1 MLAGAC
7 LPDSRSHVALKLAA
21 HVFHNQ
27 NDDTKGAFRVTL
39 RAIAKPGLALSWDC
53 WRPKP
58 RRGRRSNVQTTQR
71 QRRGR
76 PPPTPSPDSRSS
88 RDGWLPKPQHAR
100 RPRVL
105 AHRLCAY
112 HPIACV
118 RTAHPVKLSKMACKR
133 AQQRWSGLQPALTH
147 IAKQVG
153 VLGSVT
159 HCGPNLSRTPT

>member
-1 MLAGAC
+1 M
-7 LPDSRSHVALKLAA
+7 ST
-21 HVFHNQ
+21 HNL

-39 RAIAKPGLALSWDC
+39 RAVAKPGLALSCDG

-58 RRGRRSNVQTTQR
+58 LHGRRSNVQTTQR

-112 HPIACV
+112 HP
-118 RTAHPVKLSKMACKR
+118 AHPVKVSKMARKR